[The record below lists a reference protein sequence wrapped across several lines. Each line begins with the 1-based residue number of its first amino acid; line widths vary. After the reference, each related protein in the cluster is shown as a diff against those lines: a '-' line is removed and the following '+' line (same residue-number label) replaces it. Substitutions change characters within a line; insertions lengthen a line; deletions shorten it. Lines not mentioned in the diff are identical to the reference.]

1 MQVDLTLSIVHD
13 DHTHL
18 IGGIQI
24 HGINISENEIITKF
38 SQDIIFELKE
48 ITDIANLHKNDM
60 RTLLPLLTLRSI
72 TGNLTQLATTIFLI
86 SKKLDLEHTILIIE
100 CNGITKTINTTQPRY
115 S

>member
-1 MQVDLTLSIVHD
+1 
-13 DHTHL
+13 
-18 IGGIQI
+18 
-24 HGINISENEIITKF
+24 
-38 SQDIIFELKE
+38 
-48 ITDIANLHKNDM
+48 M